1 MSRRLDPAALVGA
14 PVSAVARV
22 AQVASSVTEPV
33 RDLLPTHA
41 VDDWGRDPSL
51 VRALSAI
58 GHLRW
63 QISVGGAD
71 RLPTRGGALLVT
83 NARRLSFSAIYTAMA
98 LGEATGR
105 PVRFVGRPDIVPIG
119 PLLRRIGGL
128 LARPDEVEGALRHHE
143 LVVMPAAS
151 TRHPRHA
158 GAVDPTLIAM
168 AIATG
173 SPVFPVASMSSPL
186 GRSARVEIAP
196 AVRPKRKRR
205 GPLGDIE
212 MAEAVQHH
220 LQKVLDGLGGVRTG
234 LSAID
239 YLGEG

>member
-1 MSRRLDPAALVGA
+1 MSRLASLPGN
-14 PVSAVARV
+14 AVAR
-22 AQVASSVTEPV
+22 AASVVTAPV
-33 RDLLPTHA
+33 RDLMPTHA
-41 VDDWGRDPSL
+41 VDDWGRDPAL
-51 VRALSAI
+51 VQALSSL

-63 QISVGGAD
+63 QVSVGGAE
-71 RLPTRGGALLVT
+71 RLPVRGGALLVT
-83 NARRLSFSAIYTAMA
+83 NSRRLSMSAVYTAMA
-98 LGEATGR
+98 VGEATGR
-105 PVRFVGRPDIVPIG
+105 PVRFVGRPDIAPIG

-128 LARPDEVEGALRHHE
+128 LARPDEVEGALHHNE
-143 LVVMPAAS
+143 LVVLPTAA

-158 GAVDPTLIAM
+158 GAVDVTLIA
-168 AIATG
+168 AALSTG
-173 SPVFPVASMSSPL
+173 APVFPVASMSSPL

-234 LSAID
+234 VSAID

>member
-1 MSRRLDPAALVGA
+1 MSRLTSLPA
-14 PVSAVARV
+14 SAVAR
-22 AQVASSVTEPV
+22 AASVVTAPARE
-33 RDLLPTHA
+33 LLPMHA

-51 VRALSAI
+51 VRALSSL

-63 QISVGGAD
+63 QVSVGGVE
-71 RLPTRGGALLVT
+71 RLPARGGALLVT
-83 NARRLSFSAIYTAMA
+83 NSRRFSFSEIYTAMA
-98 LGEATGR
+98 VGEATGR
-105 PVRFVGRPDIVPIG
+105 PVRFVGRPDMVPVG

-128 LARPDEVEGALRHHE
+128 LARADEVEGALRHHE
-143 LVVMPAAS
+143 IVVMPTAA

-158 GAVDPTLIAM
+158 GAVDVALIA
-168 AIATG
+168 AALATG
-173 SPVFPVASMSSPL
+173 TPVFPAASMSSPL
-186 GRSARVEIAP
+186 GRDARVEIAP
-196 AVRPKRKRR
+196 AVRVKRKRR

-234 LSAID
+234 VSALD

>member
-1 MSRRLDPAALVGA
+1 MRRGPDPVALFTA
-14 PVSAVARV
+14 PVSAVTRV
-22 AQVASSVTEPV
+22 AQAATAVTAPA
-33 RDLLPTHA
+33 RDLLPTHP

-63 QISVGGAD
+63 QISVGGAE

-83 NARRLSFSAIYTAMA
+83 NARRLSFSAVYTAMA

-128 LARPDEVEGALRHHE
+128 LARPDEVEGALRHNQ
-143 LVVMPAAS
+143 LLVMPAAA

-158 GAVDPTLIAM
+158 GAVDPALIAM
-168 AIATG
+168 AAATG

-186 GRSARVEIAP
+186 GRSARVEVAA

-212 MAEAVQHH
+212 LAEAVQHQ
-220 LQKVLDGLGGVRTG
+220 LQKVLDGLGGMRTG
-234 LSAID
+234 WSAID